1 MTSLHFR
8 QKITLFPGIYHFN
21 KVIFE
26 RVRYLGYISE
36 FYHQERGLNMWY
48 FTQEENELRQMCRD
62 FARNELAPFAEKH
75 DSEESFNIKAFKKMG
90 ELGILGITADP
101 EYGGAGLGATAAT
114 IVMEEF
120 GKACAGSTLSYLAHS
135 MLCVNN
141 ISSNA
146 SAEQKSKYLPK
157 LISGEHIGCM
167 AMSEPGFG
175 SDAVGMKCR
184 ATRKDDHY
192 IINGNKMWI
201 TNAQYADIIY
211 LYTRTGK
218 NKKELTTF
226 IVEKD
231 TLGFSVSREIHKMGM
246 RSSPTG
252 ELSFENAKVP
262 IENRVG
268 TEGDSVTHMM
278 KNLEIERLT
287 ISGISLGIAQAC
299 VDQCFQYASEREQ
312 FGKSLGSFQMIQKM
326 LAEMAAETEMM
337 RHFLYNICQ
346 QWDDGKVSNTAAAM
360 IKLQL
365 PKMATKIALDAI
377 QLHGGYGYSREFP
390 LERMMRDSKLNEI
403 GAGTNE
409 IMILIIAKNILE
421 KI

>member
-1 MTSLHFR
+1 
-8 QKITLFPGIYHFN
+8 
-21 KVIFE
+21 
-26 RVRYLGYISE
+26 
-36 FYHQERGLNMWY
+36 MWY
-48 FTQEENELRQMCRD
+48 FTEEENALKEMCRD
-62 FARNELAPFAEKH
+62 FAQNELAPFAEKH
-75 DSEESFNIKAFKKMG
+75 DHDESFNIDAFKKMG

-120 GKACAGSTLSYLAHS
+120 GKACAGSTLSYLAHA

-141 ISSNA
+141 ISTNA
-146 SAEQKSKYLPK
+146 SAEQKAKYLPK

-175 SDAVGMKCR
+175 SDAVGMQCK
-184 ATRKDDHY
+184 ATKKDDHY

-201 TNAQYADIIY
+201 TNAQYADVVY

-218 NKKELTTF
+218 NKKDLTTF

-231 TLGFSVSREIHKMGM
+231 TAGFSVSKEIHKMGM

-262 IENRVG
+262 SINRVG
-268 TEGDSVTHMM
+268 AEGDSISHMM

-299 VDQCFQYASEREQ
+299 VDQCLKYVNEREQ
-312 FGKSLGSFQMIQKM
+312 FGKPLGQFQMIQKM
-326 LAEMAAETEMM
+326 VAEMAAETEMM
-337 RHFLYNICQ
+337 RHFLYNICKE
-346 QWDDGKVSNTAAAM
+346 WDDGKVSNTAAAM

-377 QLHGGYGYSREFP
+377 QVHGGYGYSREFP
-390 LERMMRDSKLNEI
+390 LERMMRDNKLNEI

-409 IMILIIAKNILE
+409 VMVMIIAKNLINEARE
-421 KI
+421 KLG